1 MSVTLSAEDERARDV
16 IRQAVLLVLSA
27 TLILTVIGIV
37 MVFSATSVTSISQ
50 ALVYDNPA
58 ARFAEAQRQLTF
70 GIVGLI
76 LLPIAA
82 WITPRFYERFAW
94 PIFIA
99 GIGLQLL
106 VLTPLG
112 MSSRGNNNWVNIGG
126 FTLQPSEFLKLAA
139 ALWLAVM
146 VGRLAKSDMSDMRKV
161 AMPAGAGALI
171 ALGGVLAG
179 RDMGTAIIFVL
190 MYGVLFWLAG
200 IPGRWVA
207 IIAICVAVVAVLLIA
222 MEPSRLNR
230 VADYAENIFITPD
243 VYDPTQSEYA
253 MWAFGTG
260 GIGGVG
266 LGASREK
273 WNYLPEAHND
283 FIFAVIGEELG
294 LAGCFAIIILFV
306 VLGFGLFR
314 IATHHRDRWV
324 RYFVAMIAVWLTG
337 QALLNMMVVTGVLPV
352 FGVPLPFIS
361 QGGSSLI
368 ACLLAVGVV
377 LSMALRQPGVAQS
390 LRLSKTAFKSVATV
404 RSTK

>member
-1 MSVTLSAEDERARDV
+1 MSVTLSATDERARDV
-16 IRQAVLLVLSA
+16 IRQSILMVVTA
-27 TLILTVIGIV
+27 TLILAVIGIV

-70 GIVGLI
+70 GIVGVI

-82 WITPRFYERFAW
+82 AIPPGFYKRFAW
-94 PIFIA
+94 LIFIGA
-99 GIGLQLL
+99 VILQYL

-112 MSSRGNNNWVNIGG
+112 MSSRGNNNWVNLGG

-146 VGRLAKSDMSDMRKV
+146 VGSLSRSDMTDLKKV
-161 AMPAGAGALI
+161 AWPAGAGAMI
-171 ALGGVLAG
+171 ALFGVLAG

-190 MYGVLFWLAG
+190 MYVVLFWLAG
-200 IPGRWVA
+200 IPGKWITVL
-207 IIAICVAVVAVLLIA
+207 IICVGIVAVILIA
-222 MEPSRLNR
+222 AEPSRLNR
-230 VADYAENIFITPD
+230 VADYFSNLFVTPD

-294 LAGCFAIIILFV
+294 LAGCLAVILLFV
-306 VLGFGLFR
+306 ILGFGLIR
-314 IATHHRDRWV
+314 IATHHKDMWA
-324 RYFVAMIAVWLTG
+324 RYFVAMIAIWLTG
-337 QALLNMMVVTGVLPV
+337 QAVLNMMVVTGVLPV

-377 LSMALRQPGVAQS
+377 LSLALRQPGVMQS
-390 LRLSKTAFKSVATV
+390 LHLSRSAFQSTASL
-404 RSTK
+404 RSSR